1 MGNILFK
8 KLLKKMD
15 FAPVLKGILRSVGG
29 SIVIEDADGSVLLTG
44 FDGAGQNNRYPVTA
58 AGETIGWVRGSEKV
72 LAIASLLSYVAER
85 ELEKRNLVRE
95 TLNKYKEITLL
106 YEMAEKIAAC
116 LDPKEVARL
125 AIDEVKRV
133 IRADN
138 ISLMLLSEETGK
150 LEVILSSGKE
160 FETSEFMERFCGD
173 GIAGSVMAT
182 GKAEIVNDVESDP
195 RYVLGPKMLSSLMC
209 SPLRT
214 KEKVI
219 GVMRVSTEQ
228 PVTYTAEDLKLFTTL
243 SSQAAVAIE
252 NARLYDSLRETFIT
266 SIRTL
271 AETIEKRD
279 PYTGGHT
286 KRVMEYSLAIGR
298 VLGISEGDMT
308 RLELASVLHDIGKI
322 GVSDNVLLKPGKLND
337 EEFAEIRK
345 HPGYGEEILG
355 HIVQLRNVI
364 PGVKC
369 HHERYDG
376 RGYPDGLAGQEIDI
390 TARIISVA
398 DSFDAM
404 TTNRPYRQGLSLEQA
419 FGELQRFSG
428 TQFDPEVVNAFL
440 AADVM
445 EVFFNAAARKT
456 ILS

>member
-1 MGNILFK
+1 MENILLK
-8 KLLKKMD
+8 KLLNKKD
-15 FAPVLKGILRSVGG
+15 VVRVVSELLLSVAH
-29 SIVIEDADGSVLLTG
+29 SIIIEDAAGKVLLTG
-44 FDGAGQNNRYPVTA
+44 FDGTDQSNRYPVTA
-58 AGETIGWVRGSEKV
+58 AGETIGWVKGSDKV
-72 LAIASLLSYVAER
+72 LSIALLLSYMAER
-85 ELEKRNLVRE
+85 EFEKRHLVQE
-95 TLNKYKEITLL
+95 TLNKYREITLF
-106 YEMAEKIAAC
+106 YEMAEKIALC

-125 AIDEVKRV
+125 TIDELKRV

-138 ISLMLLSEETGK
+138 ISLMLLSEENGK

-160 FETSEFMERFCGD
+160 FETSEFMERYCCD
-173 GIAGSVMAT
+173 GISGSVMAT

-195 RYVLGPKMLSSLMC
+195 RYVRGAKMPGSLMC

-219 GVMRVSTEQ
+219 GVMLISTEH

-252 NARLYDSLRETFIT
+252 NARLYDSLQATFFT

-279 PYTGGHT
+279 PYTAGHT
-286 KRVMEYSLAIGR
+286 KRVLEYSLAIGKS
-298 VLGISEGDMT
+298 LGISQEDMT
-308 RLELASVLHDIGKI
+308 RLKLASVLHDIGKI
-322 GVSDNVLLKPGKLND
+322 GVSDNVLIKPGKLNN
-337 EEFAEIRK
+337 EEFAEIKK

-355 HIVQLRNVI
+355 HIVRLRNVI
-364 PGVKC
+364 PGVKS

-376 RGYPDGLAGQEIDI
+376 KGYPDGLAGQAIDI
-390 TARIISVA
+390 TARIICVA

-404 TTNRPYRQGLSLEQA
+404 TTDRPYRQGLGFEQA
-419 FGELQRFSG
+419 FRELQICSG
-428 TQFDPEVVNAFL
+428 TQFDPEVVNAFM
-440 AADVM
+440 AADV
-445 EVFFNAAARKT
+445 VQAFFNAAVREK